1 MAPCEIEELHYL
13 CCEQSIL
20 LDLVTDAVFLWSI
33 QGTIKY
39 WNRSAE
45 RMYGWLTGSA
55 VGKQVADFLY
65 HLDDPHY
72 QAAIAQTLDR
82 GEWSGELQ
90 LLTRT
95 GKSITVAS
103 HWHRIDATPGTP
115 QSILTIDSD
124 ITEHK
129 LLERQF
135 LRAQRLE
142 NLGTLASGIAHDL
155 NNILTPIVAI
165 TELLPLRLKNI
176 DNRTQQLLTTL
187 AENSKRGRELIAQI
201 LTFARGGND
210 EHTILQPRHLLAE
223 VTQITRQTF
232 PRSIEISLQIESSD
246 LWTLSADAN
255 QLHQVL
261 INLCVNARD
270 AMPDGGEL
278 TIVAENVVLGD
289 EYPKIHPYAQGGAY
303 VAITIADTGIGIQP
317 ELMERIFEP
326 FFTTKAIGE
335 GTGLG
340 LSTVLTIVNNHHG
353 FVDVSSQVGKGS
365 QFRFYLPATK
375 QLEPTHIR
383 WHTCTEQLAVNIA
396 VGAASASAEGSL
408 SSRSKESNLPS
419 LVGKG
424 ELILIVDDEP
434 SIREI
439 LSTTIES
446 YGYQSI
452 TASDSQQAIELYTQH
467 HQEIHTILL
476 DYMMPGGNP
485 NHTIAQ
491 FHAIDPNVRA
501 ILMSGL
507 SAHEIAAHSHGETI
521 KAFLAKPFSTEDLL
535 HTLKSVLN

>member
-1 MAPCEIEELHYL
+1 MEIRSPSAVLSDPPVIPHQIEELHYL

-20 LDLVTDAVFLWSI
+20 LDLVTDAIFLWSI
-33 QGTIKY
+33 EGNVKY

-45 RMYGWLTGSA
+45 RIYGWLAGSA
-55 VGKQVADFLY
+55 MGKQIADFLY
-65 HLDDPHY
+65 HLDNPHY
-72 QAAIAQTLDR
+72 QEAIAQTLDR

-95 GKSITVAS
+95 GKSICVSS
-103 HWHRIDATPGTP
+103 HWYLIAATTGTP

-165 TELLPLRLKNI
+165 TELLPLRLKNL
-176 DNRTQQLLTTL
+176 DQRTQQLLTTL
-187 AENSKRGRELIAQI
+187 AENSKRGRELVAQI
-201 LTFARGGND
+201 LTFARGGD
-210 EHTILQPRHLLAE
+210 GEHTILQLRHLLAE
-223 VTQITRQTF
+223 VVQITRQTF
-232 PRSIEISLQIESSD
+232 PKSIEIILQIESSD
-246 LWTLSADAN
+246 LWTLAADAN

-278 TIVAENVVLGD
+278 TIMAENIILGD
-289 EYPKIHPYAQGGAY
+289 EYPKLHPHAHGGAY
-303 VAITIADTGIGIQP
+303 VAITVADTGVGIP
-317 ELMERIFEP
+317 TELLDRIFEP
-326 FFTTKAIGE
+326 FFTTKPIGA

-340 LSTVLTIVNNHHG
+340 LSTVSTIVNNHHG
-353 FVDVSSQVGKGS
+353 FVDVSSQIDRGT
-365 QFRFYLPATK
+365 QFRFYLPAA
-375 QLEPTHIR
+375 
-383 WHTCTEQLAVNIA
+383 EQLAP
-396 VGAASASAEGSL
+396 EPP
-408 SSRSKESNLPS
+408 RSILPI
-419 LVGKG
+419 LAGNG

-452 TASDSQQAIELYTQH
+452 TAHDSQQAIELFTEH
-467 HQEIHTILL
+467 HDRIHTILL

-485 NHTIAQ
+485 SQTIAQ
-491 FHAIDPNVRA
+491 FHSIDPNVRA
-501 ILMSGL
+501 IVMSGL
-507 SAHEIAAHSHGETI
+507 SADEIAAHSHGETI
-521 KAFLAKPFSTEDLL
+521 KAFLAKPFSTQDLL
-535 HTLKSVLN
+535 HTLQSVLN